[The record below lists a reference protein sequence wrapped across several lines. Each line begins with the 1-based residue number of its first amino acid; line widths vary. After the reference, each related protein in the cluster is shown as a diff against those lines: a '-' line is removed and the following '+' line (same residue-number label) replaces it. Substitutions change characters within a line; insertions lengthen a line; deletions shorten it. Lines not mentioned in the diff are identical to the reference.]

1 MNSNLYT
8 EAEMIKLACSLVV
21 SGALV
26 MATIPTAFSMQ
37 MPSAPSVSSTPVID
51 VQAPPFRRP
60 PPGGRPGP
68 RPDRHSHGNAAAI
81 GLGLGMLGI
90 IAGAAAAR
98 QAAPPP
104 PPPGAMWD
112 NHVRWCMGRYRSY
125 DIGSNTFQPYGGP
138 RQVCVSPYWR

>member
-1 MNSNLYT
+1 
-8 EAEMIKLACSLVV
+8 MIKLACSLVV

-26 MATIPTAFSMQ
+26 MATMPTAFSMQ

-51 VQAPPFRRP
+51 VQAPRFRRP
-60 PPGGRPGP
+60 PPGA
-68 RPDRHSHGNAAAI
+68 RPDRRDRRDRRFNGGNAAAI

-104 PPPGAMWD
+104 PPRGAMWD